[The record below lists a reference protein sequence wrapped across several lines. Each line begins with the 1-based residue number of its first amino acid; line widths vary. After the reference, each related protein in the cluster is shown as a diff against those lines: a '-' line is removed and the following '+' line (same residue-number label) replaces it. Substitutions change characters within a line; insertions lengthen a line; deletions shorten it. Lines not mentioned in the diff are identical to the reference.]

1 MKGID
6 VTHVIVACI
15 GACAT
20 VGSAWLAYRRGR
32 AKPCDTYELAKHPL
46 FERLRY
52 LREIVVPRIDVGHE
66 LKTVCARKFLA
77 IKLDTFERG
86 MKAWAANPEPMH
98 SGDVVGVI
106 TSLVREYEE
115 QALRSGVPEIYVQR
129 FARHHMPVV
138 ESTIDA
144 LASIANSGMYSEKEK
159 QAAALDILL
168 YAFTLTIYSAEE
180 AISSLNGQLEAA
192 LEGRTCDD

>member
-6 VTHVIVACI
+6 FTHVIVACI
-15 GACAT
+15 GALAT

-32 AKPCDTYELAKHPL
+32 AKPCTTYDLTRHPL
-46 FERLRY
+46 FERMRY
-52 LREIVVPRIDVGHE
+52 MREIMVPRLDVGHE
-66 LKTVCARKFLA
+66 KKTECTRKFLA
-77 IKLDTFERG
+77 IKLETFERG

-115 QALRSGVPEIYVQR
+115 QALRAGVPDIYVQR
-129 FARHHMPVV
+129 FAKHHMPVV

-168 YAFTLTIYSAEE
+168 YSFTLTIYSAEE

-192 LEGRTCDD
+192 LEGRTCHD